1 MLPLSQMVR
10 DDARV
15 RNIAEANR
23 LIQELPD
30 ELKYKGPVPAQGKI
44 DYPSTDRRSGN
55 FSGTPNMQFVAPN
68 MKGQMRADAEE
79 FYAGLFDPGIPG
91 MGMGNRIA
99 SSVAKMGRPLN
110 RYLPTRY
117 GTQRADDM
125 RSMRNAPDIDPDKQR
140 ELLMRDMEERLA
152 NDREEALRQ
161 MGYDKAPEYYA
172 RMAEEIEANMNRSI
186 DLPESQLTRLTREMD
201 DYTQQLIDYVYAQHR
216 HSVYSK
222 PGKFTT
228 PEPVFSSA
236 EFPNMTYED
245 FSEKLQSLR
254 QDKRNALRDIQ
265 RARIQDMEQEA
276 IRSRPI
282 PSRERPIQYP
292 TFGKPVVR
300 NKSGYTKDELLQVA
314 KNKDALQSM
323 DDDAIRNSVLK
334 PNGEVVPYNTESLE
348 PYFSGKNNVNMIPVE
363 EYTSRINDNIQRLNT
378 IIAGKNTSG
387 VDYRAIRLD
396 PRGVLEFEA
405 PSMPGKTAWSVG
417 INPGEWHGNVED
429 VVDASY
435 LKNVPGL
442 QMRGTTG
449 TVFPDGITRKG
460 TRAYESINEYLKELG
475 LGRVSSGFN
484 SQTRSSE
491 GVWDHLINSDRAVG
505 YKANK
510 GLTYGT
516 MKTGLGAAAGIETYR
531 RTQEQE

>member
-1 MLPLSQMVR
+1 MRLQQLDSELKRRGINMTFREKQSILSQPGPVNEVLERHVNPPQAPQLPKLQAGGQYDPTPQSSTRVAMPPMLPLSQMVQ

-44 DYPSTDRRSGN
+44 DYPSTDRRSSN

-117 GTQRADDM
+117 GAQRADDM

-140 ELLMRDMEERLA
+140 EMLMRDMEEELA
-152 NDREEALRQ
+152 A
-161 MGYDKAPEYYA
+161 DKAAYYA
-172 RMAEEIEANMNRSI
+172 NEAAYNWESLGPMDPAEAYGGEVLAFNSARRALEREIAELAAR
-186 DLPESQLTRLTREMD
+186 
-201 DYTQQLIDYVYAQHR
+201 
-216 HSVYSK
+216 
-222 PGKFTT
+222 T
-228 PEPVFSSA
+228 PSS
-236 EFPNMTYED
+236 F
-245 FSEKLQSLR
+245 
-254 QDKRNALRDIQ
+254 
-265 RARIQDMEQEA
+265 
-276 IRSRPI
+276 
-282 PSRERPIQYP
+282 IQYP

-300 NKSGYTKDELLQVA
+300 NRSGYTKDELLQVA

-429 VVDASY
+429 VVDAMY
-435 LKNVPGL
+435 LKSVPGL

-531 RTQEQE
+531 RTQNQE